1 MRAAAALAV
10 LFALAASPAPAPEPP
25 PSAGAEPPA
34 VAAPS
39 GAPLPEIGRT
49 RANSPACAAMRDLV
63 VPAFAA
69 ARRADMRFEETRKRL
84 VRYATFRS
92 DNGTHIGA
100 RHDVDDGAVFREA
113 ELARLDTDV
122 SRLLQEAQTIKKL
135 IADPRLAPDS
145 KDPLVQAER
154 TQLAHVYD
162 QQQTRAALLA
172 EFVQRESMSANKNLV
187 GMGNDLGIAPRDGK
201 LPKDP
206 DPPPASGPPP
216 PTAAP
221 GMPSLTGFDVA
232 DRSRLG
238 EWGDR
243 AALAVRASENQAAK
257 TFLGIAKACP

>member
-1 MRAAAALAV
+1 MRAAAAMAV
-10 LFALAASPAPAPEPP
+10 LFALAASPAPAPL

-34 VAAPS
+34 VAAPP

-49 RANSPACAAMRDLV
+49 RATSPACAAMRDIV

-69 ARRADMRFEETRKRL
+69 ARRADMRFEDTRKRL
-84 VRYATFRS
+84 VRYATFAS

-100 RHDVDDGAVFREA
+100 RRDVDDGAVFREG
-113 ELARLDTDV
+113 ELARLDTDA
-122 SRLLQEAQTIKKL
+122 SRLLQEAQTIRKL
-135 IADPRLAPDS
+135 MEDPRLAPDS

-154 TQLAHVYD
+154 AQLGQVYD
-162 QQQTRAALLA
+162 QQQRRAALLA

-187 GMGNDLGIAPRDGK
+187 GMGNDRGIASRDGK
-201 LPKDP
+201 FAKDP
-206 DPPPASGPPP
+206 DPTPQSAPPP
-216 PTAAP
+216 PSAAP
-221 GMPSLTGFDVA
+221 GMPALSGFDVA

-257 TFLGIAKACP
+257 AFLGIAKACS

>member
-1 MRAAAALAV
+1 MRAPAALAV
-10 LFALAASPAPAPEPP
+10 LFALAASPAPAPL
-25 PSAGAEPPA
+25 PSAEAEPPA

-49 RANSPACAAMRDLV
+49 RATSPACAAMRDIV

-69 ARRADMRFEETRKRL
+69 ARRADARFEETRKRL
-84 VRYATFRS
+84 VRYATFAS

-100 RHDVDDGAVFREA
+100 RRDVDDGAVFRES

-154 TQLAHVYD
+154 TQLARVYD

-172 EFVQRESMSANKNLV
+172 EFVQRESMSAGKNLV
-187 GMGNDLGIAPRDGK
+187 GMGNDRGIATRSAK

-257 TFLGIAKACP
+257 AFLGIAKACP

>member
-1 MRAAAALAV
+1 MRMAAALAV
-10 LFALAASPAPAPEPP
+10 LFALAASPAPAPEPL
-25 PSAGAEPPA
+25 PSAAAESPA

-49 RANSPACAAMRDLV
+49 RATSPACTAMRDVV

-69 ARRADMRFEETRKRL
+69 ARRADARFEDTRKRL
-84 VRYATFRS
+84 VRYATFAS
-92 DNGTHIGA
+92 NNGTHIGA
-100 RHDVDDGAVFREA
+100 RDVDDGAVFRES
-113 ELARLDTDV
+113 ELARLDTDA

-135 IADPRLAPDS
+135 MADPRLAPDS

-154 TQLAHVYD
+154 TQLARVYD

-172 EFVQRESMSANKNLV
+172 EFVQRESMSANKKLV
-187 GMGNDLGIAPRDGK
+187 GMGNNTGIAARDGSF
-201 LPKDP
+201 PKDP

-221 GMPSLTGFDVA
+221 GMPSLSGFDVA
-232 DRSRLG
+232 DRSSLG

-257 TFLGIAKACP
+257 TFLPIAKACP